1 MNRSSS
7 TEQSPQ
13 GFQPRFRVYPV
24 CAAFLLLLHLAIP
37 TAVAQQ
43 ARPNESELEAADLV
57 NFGKFVREPGAQ
69 PFRTSFDICLLGHD
83 AMGHTLDQRAANQA
97 IGNLPVHVR
106 RLLDITAAK
115 DCAVIFMSADEGAKI
130 REDLAILSPSDAL
143 TVSDASD
150 FLERGGM
157 IQFLL
162 VENHLRFAVNLV
174 AVKRAHLTLSSEL
187 LRVAFSVTG
196 KPLKGDV
203 P

>member
-1 MNRSSS
+1 M
-7 TEQSPQ
+7 
-13 GFQPRFRVYPV
+13 
-24 CAAFLLLLHLAIP
+24 LLLLCVAIP

-57 NFGKFVREPGAQ
+57 NFGKFVREPVAETL
-69 PFRTSFDICLLGHD
+69 RTSFDICLLGHD
-83 AMGHTLDQRAANQA
+83 SMGHILDERAANQA
-97 IGNLPVHVR
+97 IDNLPVHVR

-115 DCAVIFMSADEGAKI
+115 GCAIVFMSADQGARI

-162 VENHLRFAVNLV
+162 VENHLRFAVNLI
-174 AVKRAHLTLSSEL
+174 AVNRAHLTLSSEL

-196 KPLKGDV
+196 KPLKGDS

>member
-1 MNRSSS
+1 M
-7 TEQSPQ
+7 
-13 GFQPRFRVYPV
+13 
-24 CAAFLLLLHLAIP
+24 LLLLCVAIP

-43 ARPNESELEAADLV
+43 ARPNESALEAADLV
-57 NFGKFVREPGAQ
+57 NFGKFVREPVAQ
-69 PFRTSFDICLLGHD
+69 TPRTSFDICLLGHD
-83 AMGHTLDQRAANQA
+83 SMGHILDEHAANQA
-97 IGNLPVHVR
+97 VGNLPVHVR

-115 DCAVIFMSADEGAKI
+115 GCAIVFMSADQGARI

-162 VENHLRFAVNLV
+162 VENHLRFAVNLI
-174 AVKRAHLTLSSEL
+174 AVNRAHLTLSSEL

-196 KPLKGDV
+196 KPLKGDS